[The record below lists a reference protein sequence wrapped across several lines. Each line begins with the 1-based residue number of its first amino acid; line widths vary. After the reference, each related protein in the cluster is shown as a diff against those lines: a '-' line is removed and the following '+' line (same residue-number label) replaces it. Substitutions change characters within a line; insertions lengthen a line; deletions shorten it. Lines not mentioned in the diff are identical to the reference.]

1 MPHLQSDLSRR
12 TAVFCLT
19 LIIVMGAVLRFAHL
33 QRPLIGSDEPQH
45 ILASTTLLNAP
56 LLPPDITLS
65 GLHETFIGQ
74 LFTYRHGFVTQLIPF
89 LAYVVLS
96 YAGVTLNETAFHLPV
111 VVLGTL
117 CLPLLFFLTYEL
129 TERIDVS
136 VLSTGLLAVYPLHV
150 MHSRSFHGNHI
161 FATFFSMATL
171 LFVARWLK
179 YDQRTDMIL
188 AVVLSCFWIGSDNLF
203 ALGVPLV
210 LLLGLCLPSGS
221 NRFLTP
227 IEAQVSVSEHNLHM
241 AVSHLL
247 KLRARLNRILR
258 FYASA
263 GLWLLLPLSIIGAY
277 VAVDSIRLVR
287 VGLNDAGFLLRT
299 VSKASGM
306 GVHLSLLVGGAQPA
320 FSPVGAGMFAVALLV
335 HVAYTLR
342 GGPIGFPLAWSTF
355 LILLFALFLT
365 NADYI
370 DVVAAPAAIVTAEGI
385 LRLTQWSKMSRI
397 TGYLVG
403 IAGIAL
409 VLWHTLGLLHPQ
421 HSNGWIWGQPVGDVG
436 AKAVGYVL
444 RTYLPQARVAAAY
457 EGAELYWGR
466 RYDDNLNEADVAV
479 VWDVENLGHINTPL
493 RANQQF
499 IVRQETLLSEAL
511 QREMTV
517 AATFRDRSDQP
528 LCYLLTHE
536 QIEISEQRI
545 PILNRLFDQTYSR
558 LEDFSRPKL
567 GFP

>member
-1 MPHLQSDLSRR
+1 MLHGQSDLAWR
-12 TAVFCLT
+12 TAVLFLA
-19 LIIVMGAVLRFAHL
+19 LIMVLGAALRLVHL
-33 QRPLIGSDEPQH
+33 QRPLICWDEPTH
-45 ILASTTLLNAP
+45 ILASTTLLRAP
-56 LLPPDITLS
+56 LLPTHITLR

-96 YAGVTLNETAFHLPV
+96 YAGVPLNEAAFHLPV
-111 VVLGTL
+111 AVLGTL
-117 CLPLLFFLTYEL
+117 SLPLLFFLSYEL

-161 FATFFSMATL
+161 FATFFGMATL
-171 LFVARWLK
+171 LFVARSLK
-179 YDQRTDMIL
+179 YDQRTDMVL

-203 ALGVPLV
+203 ALGVPLL
-210 LLLGLCLPSGS
+210 LLLGLCLPSSS

-227 IEAQVSVSEHNLHM
+227 IEAPVSVSEQNLHV
-241 AVSHLL
+241 ALSQLL
-247 KLRARLNRILR
+247 RLRTRLDGILR

-277 VAVDSIRLVR
+277 LAVDSISLIRF
-287 VGLNDAGFLLRT
+287 GANDAGFLLRT
-299 VSKASGM
+299 ASKASGL
-306 GVHLSLLVGGAQPA
+306 GVHLSLLLGGAQRA
-320 FSPVGAGMFAVALLV
+320 FSPVGAGIFAVALLV
-335 HVAYTLR
+335 HLVHMLR
-342 GGPIGFPLAWSTF
+342 GGPIGFPLAWSAF
-355 LILLFALFLT
+355 LILLFGLFLT

-370 DVVAAPAAIVTAEGI
+370 DVLAAPTAIVTAEGI
-385 LRLTQWSKMSRI
+385 LRPTQWSKMSRI

-409 VLWHTLGLLHPQ
+409 VLWHTLGLFHPQ

-436 AKAVGYVL
+436 AKAVGYIL

-466 RYDDNLNEADVAV
+466 RYDDNLDEADVAV

-493 RANQQF
+493 RANHKF

-517 AATFRDRSDQP
+517 AAVFRDRSDQP

-545 PILNRLFDQTYSR
+545 PILNRLFDQTYNR
-558 LEDFSRPKL
+558 LEDFLYPKL